1 MLRHNRNGVSL
12 DVGTFFLF
20 GFKNCKINI
29 DPVVH
34 HTVYDEWGRARMYK
48 VSEFSEITGL
58 SKETLR
64 YYAEVKL
71 LEPAYIDPKN
81 NYRYYD
87 DGSYFIAILLV
98 KLRRFGFTIQEMIS
112 VMEDESFAHLE
123 DLLIQ
128 KREKIQMQIEDL
140 QLQIEEIDGFLAS
153 GQEEKDECNG

>member
-1 MLRHNRNGVSL
+1 V
-12 DVGTFFLF
+12 
-20 GFKNCKINI
+20 I
-29 DPVVH
+29 DSVVYP
-34 HTVYDEWGRARMYK
+34 TVYDEGGRGRMYK
-48 VSEFSEITGL
+48 VSEFVELTGL

-87 DGSYFIAILLV
+87 DGSFFLAILLS
-98 KLRRFGFTIQEMIS
+98 KLRRFGFSIQEMIS

-128 KREKIQMQIEDL
+128 KRNNIQLQIEDL
-140 QLQIEEIDGFLAS
+140 RLQTEEIDEFLAS
-153 GQEEKDECNG
+153 GKEENE

>member
-1 MLRHNRNGVSL
+1 
-12 DVGTFFLF
+12 
-20 GFKNCKINI
+20 
-29 DPVVH
+29 
-34 HTVYDEWGRARMYK
+34 MYK
-48 VSEFSEITGL
+48 TSEFAELTGL

-71 LEPAYIDPKN
+71 LEPAFINPNN

-87 DGSYFIAILLV
+87 DGSYFLAILLV

-128 KREKIQMQIEDL
+128 KRKKIQMQIEDL
-140 QLQIEEIDGFLAS
+140 RLQTLEIDEFLAS
-153 GQEEKDECNG
+153 GKEENE